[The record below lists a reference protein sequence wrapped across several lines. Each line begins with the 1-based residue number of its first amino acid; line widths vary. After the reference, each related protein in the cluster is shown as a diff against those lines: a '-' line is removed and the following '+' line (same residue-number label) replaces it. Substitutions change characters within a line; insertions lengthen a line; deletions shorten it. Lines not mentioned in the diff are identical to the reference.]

1 MNLLSPLAILYTML
15 TLTSGGLLY
24 LTLRGKVDASAGYF
38 LIAQL
43 LNAFGASTIY
53 LINSGIQWEV
63 QFIFAVQNFFLIGSE
78 TAIFF
83 SINSILRRTSRKR
96 YYISI
101 FAIAVYC
108 GLMELARNVYGITA
122 PMYMMNGLT
131 GILAFITFNL
141 LRTTT
146 QNELKEHSFL
156 VRLKEFEFIIAIFWG
171 IQVLATALGHPPIPR
186 HPTTLTVWI
195 YAFYIS
201 ISIFRYICYIGFR
214 ITWLGSNRTTR
225 NNLNQPFAMAI
236 EEKEKLKDG
245 LMASNRIIGISA
257 LASSLAHQ
265 LSQPLTAIALQAE
278 SSNRALKKSV
288 NATPRLLNSLEDIQ
302 QQSSKLS
309 SLVDNLRQLFNE
321 KKSSFHSFGLVDA
334 SNEVLEIIEPSL
346 SPKNIDLVKDFYANP
361 IVYGDAIQIQQVLIN
376 LFNNAADA
384 IQAKGN
390 KGGKITLTI
399 GVIGTNAY
407 IQLQDSGIGL
417 DLNLLPSIFDL
428 HYTTKEDGLGVGLW
442 LCKTIIKNHNGSI
455 SASNSPA
462 EGALFEVQIP
472 LATYSE

>member
-1 MNLLSPLAILYTML
+1 M
-15 TLTSGGLLY
+15 
-24 LTLRGKVDASAGYF
+24 K
-38 LIAQL
+38 
-43 LNAFGASTIY
+43 Y
-53 LINSGIQWEV
+53 LI
-63 QFIFAVQNFFLIGSE
+63 
-78 TAIFF
+78 
-83 SINSILRRTSRKR
+83 
-96 YYISI
+96 
-101 FAIAVYC
+101 
-108 GLMELARNVYGITA
+108 
-122 PMYMMNGLT
+122 
-131 GILAFITFNL
+131 
-141 LRTTT
+141 
-146 QNELKEHSFL
+146 
-156 VRLKEFEFIIAIFWG
+156 
-171 IQVLATALGHPPIPR
+171 
-186 HPTTLTVWI
+186 
-195 YAFYIS
+195 
-201 ISIFRYICYIGFR
+201 
-214 ITWLGSNRTTR
+214 
-225 NNLNQPFAMAI
+225 
-236 EEKEKLKDG
+236 
-245 LMASNRIIGISA
+245 
-257 LASSLAHQ
+257 
-265 LSQPLTAIALQAE
+265 LSKA
-278 SSNRALKKSV
+278 N
-288 NATPRLLNSLEDIQ
+288 
-302 QQSSKLS
+302 
-309 SLVDNLRQLFNE
+309 DNLRQLFNE

-472 LATYSE
+472 LATCPE